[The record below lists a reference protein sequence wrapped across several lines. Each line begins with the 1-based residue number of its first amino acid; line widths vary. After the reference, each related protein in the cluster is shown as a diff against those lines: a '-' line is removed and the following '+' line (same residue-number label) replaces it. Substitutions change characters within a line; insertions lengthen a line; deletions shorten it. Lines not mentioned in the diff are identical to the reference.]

1 MHANNYP
8 ANEDF
13 PAETTG
19 ELPIGSDYASLILRI
34 WRVPGGEA
42 GMDRNGWRSEVEHIQ
57 SGGRWELSSLRE
69 LEGFLRDFLRQLG
82 GEGQNM

>member
-1 MHANNYP
+1 MKPFLQDNSSP
-8 ANEDF
+8 PSQEV
-13 PAETTG
+13 PAEMLA
-19 ELPIGSDYASLILRI
+19 ELPIGAEYASLILRI

-42 GMDRNGWRSEVEHIQ
+42 GMDRTGWRSEVEHIQ

-82 GEGQNM
+82 G